1 MAKPI
6 REIDL
11 DRLKNN
17 YLNIK
22 KLIGK
27 TSLLA
32 VVKAD
37 AYGHG
42 VIPISKHLESL
53 GINFLAVFTIDEA
66 IELRNN
72 GINTDIII
80 FERLSNESFKLAIK
94 YNIIVSFSWFS
105 DLDIFKEN
113 IKSVQNII

>member
-6 REIDL
+6 IEIDL

-32 VVKAD
+32 VLKQMLMVM
-37 AYGHG
+37 
-42 VIPISKHLESL
+42 V
-53 GINFLAVFTIDEA
+53 
-66 IELRNN
+66 
-72 GINTDIII
+72 
-80 FERLSNESFKLAIK
+80 
-94 YNIIVSFSWFS
+94 
-105 DLDIFKEN
+105 
-113 IKSVQNII
+113 